1 MRLLITILVI
11 TVISITVLWF
21 IRLSIIPNENKSMI
35 SSGLPMSEDKHETA
49 LSDNVFTNAL
59 RPNAK
64 QITRLV
70 TGDNK
75 SPIYMVN
82 LLKFKKYAN
91 YPDKRLTTLSGQEA
105 YSIYAEELEPYLKK
119 VGGEIIFKGEVN
131 HLLIGTIDELWDAV
145 AVVYYPSKNALLKMI
160 NNTDYQKIE
169 IHRQAGL
176 EGQLNIETTSYPL
189 QQTND

>member
-1 MRLLITILVI
+1 MRLLIAIFVI
-11 TVISITVLWF
+11 TVIFIAVLWF

-35 SSGLPMSEDKHETA
+35 SSGLLMNEDKHETA
-49 LSDNVFTNAL
+49 LSDNVFTNSL

-64 QITRLV
+64 QVARLI

-105 YSIYAEELEPYLKK
+105 YSIYAEELEPYLKQ
-119 VGGEIIFKGEVN
+119 VGGKIIFQGEVN
-131 HLLIGTIDELWDAV
+131 NLLIGTIDELWDAV
-145 AVVYYPSKNALLKMI
+145 AVVYYPSKKALLKMI

>member
-91 YPDKRLTTLSGQEA
+91 YPDKRVTTLSGQEA
-105 YSIYAEELEPYLKK
+105 YLIYAEELEPYLKQVEGK
-119 VGGEIIFKGEVN
+119 IIFQGEVN
-131 HLLIGTIDELWDAV
+131 NLLIGTIDELWDAV

-176 EGQLNIETTSYPL
+176 EGQLNIETTSFPL

>member
-1 MRLLITILVI
+1 MRLLIAILVI
-11 TVISITVLWF
+11 ALIFITVLWF

-35 SSGLPMSEDKHETA
+35 SSGLLMNEDKDETT
-49 LSDNVFTNAL
+49 LNDNVFTNAL
-59 RPNAK
+59 RPNTK
-64 QITRLV
+64 QVARLII
-70 TGDNK
+70 GDNK

-91 YPDKRLTTLSGQEA
+91 YPDKRVTTLSGQEA
-105 YSIYAEELEPYLKK
+105 YSIYAEELEPYLKQ
-119 VGGEIIFKGEVN
+119 VGGEIIFQGEVN
-131 HLLIGTIDELWDAV
+131 NLLIGTIDELWDAV
-145 AVVYYPSKNALLKMI
+145 AVVYYPSKKALLKMI

>member
-35 SSGLPMSEDKHETA
+35 SSGLLMSEDKHETA
-49 LSDNVFTNAL
+49 LSDNVFNNAL

-64 QITRLV
+64 QITQLV

-105 YSIYAEELEPYLKK
+105 YSIYAEELEPYLKQ

-131 HLLIGTIDELWDAV
+131 NLLIGTIDELWDAV

-160 NNTDYQKIE
+160 NNTDYQEIE

-189 QQTND
+189 QQNND

>member
-35 SSGLPMSEDKHETA
+35 SSGLTMSEDKHETA

-70 TGDNK
+70 TGNNK

>member
-35 SSGLPMSEDKHETA
+35 SSGLTMSEDKHETA

-70 TGDNK
+70 TGNNK

-105 YSIYAEELEPYLKK
+105 YSIYADELEPYLKK

>member
-1 MRLLITILVI
+1 MRLLIAILVI
-11 TVISITVLWF
+11 AVIFITVLWF
-21 IRLSIIPNENKSMI
+21 IQLSIIPNENKSMI
-35 SSGLPMSEDKHETA
+35 SSGLLMNEDKDETA
-49 LSDNVFTNAL
+49 LNDNVFTNAL

-64 QITRLV
+64 QVARLI

-82 LLKFKKYAN
+82 LLKFKKHAN

-105 YSIYAEELEPYLKK
+105 YSIYAEELEPYLKQ
-119 VGGEIIFKGEVN
+119 VGGKIIFQGEVN
-131 HLLIGTIDELWDAV
+131 NLLIGTIDELWDAV
-145 AVVYYPSKNALLKMI
+145 AVVYYPSKKALLKMI

>member
-35 SSGLPMSEDKHETA
+35 SSGLLMSEDKHETA

-70 TGDNK
+70 TGNNK

-105 YSIYAEELEPYLKK
+105 YSIYAEELEPYLKQ
-119 VGGEIIFKGEVN
+119 VGGKIIFKGEVN
-131 HLLIGTIDELWDAV
+131 HLLIGTIDEL
-145 AVVYYPSKNALLKMI
+145 SL
-160 NNTDYQKIE
+160 
-169 IHRQAGL
+169 IH
-176 EGQLNIETTSYPL
+176 I
-189 QQTND
+189 

>member
-21 IRLSIIPNENKSMI
+21 IRLSIIPNENKSML
-35 SSGLPMSEDKHETA
+35 SSGLLMNEDKHETT

-105 YSIYAEELEPYLKK
+105 YSIYAEELEPYLKQ

-131 HLLIGTIDELWDAV
+131 NLLIGTIDELWDAV

>member
-11 TVISITVLWF
+11 TIISITVLWF
-21 IRLSIIPNENKSMI
+21 IQLSIIPNENKSMI

-91 YPDKRLTTLSGQEA
+91 YPDKRLTTLSGQE
-105 YSIYAEELEPYLKK
+105 SLLNICRGIRTLFKTSW
-119 VGGEIIFKGEVN
+119 GGIIFKGEVN
-131 HLLIGTIDELWDAV
+131 NLLIGTIDELWDAV

>member
-1 MRLLITILVI
+1 MRLLIAIFVI
-11 TVISITVLWF
+11 TVIFITVLLF
-21 IRLSIIPNENKSMI
+21 IRLSIIPNENKSML
-35 SSGLPMSEDKHETA
+35 SSGLLMNEDKHETA
-49 LSDNVFTNAL
+49 LSDYVFTNAL

-82 LLKFKKYAN
+82 LLKFKKHAN

-105 YSIYAEELEPYLKK
+105 YSIYAEELEPYLKQ

-131 HLLIGTIDELWDAV
+131 NLLIGTIDELWDAV

>member
-21 IRLSIIPNENKSMI
+21 IRLPIIPNENKSMI
-35 SSGLPMSEDKHETA
+35 SSGLTMSEDKHETA

>member
-11 TVISITVLWF
+11 TIISITVLWF
-21 IRLSIIPNENKSMI
+21 IQLSIIPNENKSMI

-75 SPIYMVN
+75 SLSIWLIFLN
-82 LLKFKKYAN
+82 LKNML
-91 YPDKRLTTLSGQEA
+91 
-105 YSIYAEELEPYLKK
+105 
-119 VGGEIIFKGEVN
+119 II
-131 HLLIGTIDELWDAV
+131 LIKD
-145 AVVYYPSKNALLKMI
+145 
-160 NNTDYQKIE
+160 
-169 IHRQAGL
+169 
-176 EGQLNIETTSYPL
+176 
-189 QQTND
+189 

>member
-21 IRLSIIPNENKSMI
+21 IQLSIIPNENKSMI
-35 SSGLPMSEDKHETA
+35 SSGLPMSEDNHETA

-82 LLKFKKYAN
+82 LLKFKNYAN
-91 YPDKRLTTLSGQEA
+91 YPDKRVTKLSGQEA
-105 YSIYAEELEPYLKK
+105 YSIYAEELEPYLKQ
-119 VGGEIIFKGEVN
+119 VGGKIIFQGEVN
-131 HLLIGTIDELWDAV
+131 NLLIGTVDELWDAV
-145 AVVYYPSKNALLKMI
+145 AVVYYPSRNALLKMI

>member
-1 MRLLITILVI
+1 MRLLIAILVI
-11 TVISITVLWF
+11 AVIFITVLWF
-21 IRLSIIPNENKSMI
+21 IQLSIIPNENKSMI
-35 SSGLPMSEDKHETA
+35 SSGLLMNEDKDETA
-49 LSDNVFTNAL
+49 LNDNVFTNAL
-59 RPNAK
+59 RPNTK
-64 QITRLV
+64 QVARLV

-91 YPDKRLTTLSGQEA
+91 YPDKRVTTLSGQEA
-105 YSIYAEELEPYLKK
+105 YSIYAEELEPYLKQ
-119 VGGEIIFKGEVN
+119 VGGKIIFQGEVN
-131 HLLIGTIDELWDAV
+131 NLLIGTIDELWDAV

-160 NNTDYQKIE
+160 DNTDYQKIE

>member
-1 MRLLITILVI
+1 MRLLIAILVI
-11 TVISITVLWF
+11 TVIFITILWC
-21 IRLSIIPNENKSMI
+21 IRLSSIPNENKSMI
-35 SSGLPMSEDKHETA
+35 SSGLPMSEDKHKAA
-49 LSDNVFTNAL
+49 LRDNAFTNAL

-64 QITRLV
+64 QVTRLV

-91 YPDKRLTTLSGQEA
+91 YPDKRITTLSGQEA
-105 YSIYAEELEPYLKK
+105 YSIYAEELEPYLKQVEGK
-119 VGGEIIFKGEVN
+119 IIFQGEVN
-131 HLLIGTIDELWDAV
+131 NLLIGTIDELWDAV
-145 AVVYYPSKNALLKMI
+145 AVVYYPSKKALLKMI
-160 NNTDYQKIE
+160 NNTDYQNIE

>member
-1 MRLLITILVI
+1 MRLLIAIFVI
-11 TVISITVLWF
+11 TVIFIAVLWF

-35 SSGLPMSEDKHETA
+35 SSGLLMNEDKHETA

-91 YPDKRLTTLSGQEA
+91 YPDKRVTTLSGQEA
-105 YSIYAEELEPYLKK
+105 YSIYAEELEPYLKQ
-119 VGGEIIFKGEVN
+119 VGGKIIFQGEVN
-131 HLLIGTIDELWDAV
+131 NLLIGTIDELWDAV
-145 AVVYYPSKNALLKMI
+145 AVVYYPSKKALLKMI

>member
-1 MRLLITILVI
+1 MRLLIAIFVI
-11 TVISITVLWF
+11 TVIFIAVLWF

-35 SSGLPMSEDKHETA
+35 SSGLPMSDDKHEAA

-82 LLKFKKYAN
+82 LLKFKRYAN
-91 YPDKRLTTLSGQEA
+91 YPDKRLTILSGQEA
-105 YSIYAEELEPYLKK
+105 YSIYAEELEPYLNKL
-119 VGGEIIFKGEVN
+119 GGK
-131 HLLIGTIDELWDAV
+131 
-145 AVVYYPSKNALLKMI
+145 
-160 NNTDYQKIE
+160 
-169 IHRQAGL
+169 
-176 EGQLNIETTSYPL
+176 
-189 QQTND
+189 

>member
-35 SSGLPMSEDKHETA
+35 SSGQPMNKDKHETI

-59 RPNAK
+59 RPNAR
-64 QITRLV
+64 QVTRLV

-91 YPDKRLTTLSGQEA
+91 YPDKRVTTLSGQEA
-105 YSIYAEELEPYLKK
+105 YLIYAEELEPYLKQVEGK
-119 VGGEIIFKGEVN
+119 IIFQGEVN
-131 HLLIGTIDELWDAV
+131 NLLIGTVDELWDAV
-145 AVVYYPSKNALLKMI
+145 AVVYYPSKKALLKMI

>member
-1 MRLLITILVI
+1 MRLLIAIFVI
-11 TVISITVLWF
+11 TVIFIAVLWF

-35 SSGLPMSEDKHETA
+35 SSGLLMNEDKHETA
-49 LSDNVFTNAL
+49 LSDNVFTNSL

-64 QITRLV
+64 QVARLI

-91 YPDKRLTTLSGQEA
+91 YPDKRVTTLSGQEA
-105 YSIYAEELEPYLKK
+105 YSIYAEELEPYLKQ
-119 VGGEIIFKGEVN
+119 VGGKIIFQGEVN
-131 HLLIGTIDELWDAV
+131 NLLIGTIDELWDAV
-145 AVVYYPSKNALLKMI
+145 AVVYYPSKKALLKMI

>member
-21 IRLSIIPNENKSMI
+21 IRLSIIPNENKSML

-105 YSIYAEELEPYLKK
+105 YSIYAEELEPYLKQ
-119 VGGEIIFKGEVN
+119 VGGKIIFKGEVN
-131 HLLIGTIDELWDAV
+131 NLLIGTIDELWDAV

>member
-21 IRLSIIPNENKSMI
+21 IRLSIIPNENKSML
-35 SSGLPMSEDKHETA
+35 SSGLPMSEYKHETA
-49 LSDNVFTNAL
+49 LSDNVFNNAL

-64 QITRLV
+64 QITRLI

-91 YPDKRLTTLSGQEA
+91 YPDKRVTTLSGQEA
-105 YSIYAEELEPYLKK
+105 YSIYAEELEPYLKQ
-119 VGGEIIFKGEVN
+119 VGGEIIFKGEIN
-131 HLLIGTIDELWDAV
+131 NLLIGTIDELWDAV
-145 AVVYYPSKNALLKMI
+145 AVVYYPSKKALLKMI